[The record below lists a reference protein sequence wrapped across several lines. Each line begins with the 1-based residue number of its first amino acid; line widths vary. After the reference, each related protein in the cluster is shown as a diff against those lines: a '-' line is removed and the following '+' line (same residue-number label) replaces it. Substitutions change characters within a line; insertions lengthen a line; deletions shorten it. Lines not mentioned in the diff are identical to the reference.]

1 MPTFPTLQALP
12 KNFRLLVA
20 AFVITLNFGFYTGL
34 NFVEHTTNFSPG
46 GIQENYLGNEDDAEA
61 EEMQFKKNKSEIL
74 TLIHNHV
81 LSLSVIFFLMGFLL
95 ALSSIKTQWK
105 NILIVE
111 PFISLILTFGGIYI
125 LWLGHSWIRYIIILS
140 GVAMS
145 VSIIIA
151 SVIILREVLISNPK
165 IRN

>member
-1 MPTFPTLQALP
+1 MPTFPTLRALP
-12 KNFRLLVA
+12 KHFRLLVA
-20 AFVITLNFGFYTGL
+20 AFVITLNFGFFTGL
-34 NFVEHTTNFSPG
+34 NFVEHSTNFSPR

-105 NILIVE
+105 NVLIVE

-125 LWLGHSWIRYIIILS
+125 LWLGHSWVRYVIILS

-145 VSIIIA
+145 VT
-151 SVIILREVLISNPK
+151 IILASLIILKEVLTNNPES
-165 IRN
+165 RN